1 MILEALVDYYHRK
14 NQVQEGALAPPGF
27 EEKEIPFVV
36 VLDGEGKFIDLE
48 DTRELDGKKLRAR
61 RFVVPQGSK
70 RSGKNSWQIAYL
82 LWDHPGYVF
91 GYSEDDQDRAKK
103 QHASFVDLVKNTF
116 PPPIEDPGIRAVQRL
131 LEKKDF
137 ESIKRHA
144 LWPEIAKTNGN
155 LSFRL
160 QGDTEL
166 VCQRLAVRKAIGWS
180 LTSEAPDGQHCLVTG
195 EADEIERLHSAIKGV
210 WGSQLSGANIVSF
223 NLDAFNSYR
232 KTQGYNAGVGKKAAF
247 AYTTAL
253 NSLLTKGSRQRI
265 QVGDASTVFWADQT
279 HPFENLLADL
289 FDEPPKDD
297 PAKNTEAV
305 KTLYAAPKAGM
316 VPLVE
321 DPTRFYVLG
330 LSPNASR
337 ISVRFWHAGPVSD
350 IAGNIRQHFEDIRI
364 VRPSFKPETPS
375 LFRLLVSL
383 AAQEKSDNIPP
394 NLAGDV
400 MKAILEGTPYPR
412 TLLQSAVARIR
423 AEQSQKEVTY
433 ERASLI
439 KAVLVREAHYYKNK
453 ATEVTVALDETN
465 SNIGYR
471 LGRLFAVLE
480 RAQEAASPDINAT
493 IRDRFYGAASST
505 PVTVFPQLMKLKNH
519 HLAKLDNR
527 GQVVNLEKQLAQIM
541 EAVNEFPAHLSL
553 PDQGRFAVGY
563 YHQRQAFFTPR
574 KESNKEGE

>member
-1 MILEALVDYYHRK
+1 MILQALVDYYDRK
-14 NQVQEGALAPPGF
+14 NEAEEGALAPPGF

-36 VLDGEGKFIDLE
+36 VLDGEGKFVDLE
-48 DTRELDGKKLRAR
+48 DTRELNGKKLRAR

-91 GYSEDDQDRAKK
+91 GFSEDDEDRAKK
-103 QHASFVDLVKNTF
+103 QHASFVDLVTNTF
-116 PPPIEDPGIRAVQRL
+116 PPPTVDPGIRAVQRF
-131 LEKKDF
+131 LEEKDF

-155 LSFRL
+155 LTFRL

-166 VCQRLAVRKAIGWS
+166 VCQRLVVRNAIGRS
-180 LTSEAPDGQHCLVTG
+180 LKSEAPDGRHCLVTG
-195 EADEIERLHSAIKGV
+195 EVDEIERLHPAIKGV

-223 NLDAFNSYR
+223 NLDAFNSYG
-232 KTQGYNAGVGKKAAF
+232 KTQGYNAGVGKSTAF

-253 NSLLTKGSRQRI
+253 NSLLAKGSRQRI
-265 QVGDASTVFWADQT
+265 QVGDASTVFWADKA
-279 HPFENLLADL
+279 HPFENLLVDL
-289 FDEPPKDD
+289 FGEPPRDD
-297 PAKNTEAV
+297 PDRNTEAV

-350 IAGNIRQHFEDIRI
+350 IAGNIRQHFEDIRM
-364 VRPSFKPETPS
+364 VRPSFKPEIPS
-375 LFRLLVSL
+375 LFRVLVSL
-383 AAQEKSDNIPP
+383 AAQEKSENIPP

-400 MKAILEGTPYPR
+400 MRAILEGTPYPR

-433 ERASLI
+433 ERAALI
-439 KAVLVREAHYYKNK
+439 KALLVREGRYYQHK

-465 SNIGYR
+465 DNIGYR

-519 HLAKLDNR
+519 HLAKLENR
-527 GQVVNLEKQLAQIM
+527 GQVVNLEKQLGEIM
-541 EAVNEFPAHLSL
+541 ETIDEFPSHLNLS
-553 PDQGRFAVGY
+553 DQGRFAVGY

>member
-1 MILEALVDYYHRK
+1 
-14 NQVQEGALAPPGF
+14 
-27 EEKEIPFVV
+27 
-36 VLDGEGKFIDLE
+36 
-48 DTRELDGKKLRAR
+48 
-61 RFVVPQGSK
+61 
-70 RSGKNSWQIAYL
+70 
-82 LWDHPGYVF
+82 
-91 GYSEDDQDRAKK
+91 
-103 QHASFVDLVKNTF
+103 
-116 PPPIEDPGIRAVQRL
+116 
-131 LEKKDF
+131 
-137 ESIKRHA
+137 
-144 LWPEIAKTNGN
+144 
-155 LSFRL
+155 
-160 QGDTEL
+160 
-166 VCQRLAVRKAIGWS
+166 
-180 LTSEAPDGQHCLVTG
+180 LVTG
-195 EADEIERLHSAIKGV
+195 EADEIERLHPAIKGV

-232 KTQGYNAGVGKKAAF
+232 KTQGYNAVVGKKAAF

-253 NSLLTKGSRQRI
+253 NSLLAKGSRQRI
-265 QVGDASTVFWADQT
+265 QVGDASTVFWADKN

-297 PAKNTEAV
+297 PDKNTDAV

-316 VPLVE
+316 VPLME
-321 DPTRFYVLG
+321 DSTRFYVLG

-350 IAGNIRQHFEDIRI
+350 IAGNIRQHFDDIR
-364 VRPSFKPETPS
+364 VARPSFKPETPS

-400 MKAILEGTPYPR
+400 MKAILDGTPYPK

-439 KAVLVREAHYYKNK
+439 KAVLVREARYYNSKEK
-453 ATEVTVALDETN
+453 EVSVSLDETN
-465 SNIGYR
+465 NNIGYR

-527 GQVVNLEKQLAQIM
+527 GQAVNLEKQLGQIM
-541 EAVNEFPAHLSL
+541 DAVDEFPAHLSL

-563 YHQRQAFFTPR
+563 YHQRQAFFTP
-574 KESNKEGE
+574 KKDSNKGGE